1 MPRLLR
7 LAALLVAVCT
17 AAHAATYHVAPPSA
31 GGSDTNPGTE
41 AAPFA
46 TIQRAANSAFPGD
59 NVVVAPGTYTG
70 FNVVR
75 SGQPGMPVTF
85 SAEPGVLI
93 DTAAAPY
100 NGGNHR
106 SRINLD
112 TVSHIVIEGFEVVG
126 TNDLRNS
133 AEGIRVVAPLAAG
146 AGHITI
152 RNNHAHHNGNRNIFT
167 GYVGN
172 LTIEGNTCHNAHK
185 EHGIYISNSAD
196 NHVVRGNLVYDNS
209 GNGLHV
215 NGDAS
220 LGGDGVITN
229 VLAEANIFHGNGAGG
244 TYIDTAG
251 NPQVSLGGGS
261 AVNFDGVRN
270 STIINNLLYEN
281 HASGISLYRIDGGQ
295 PSSFNIVA
303 NNTIINAAD
312 ARWCL
317 NIRDGS
323 TDNTVFNNI
332 LINLNTARGAI
343 SITTNSLSGF
353 RSDHNIV
360 SDRFD
365 LGGSFITHAQWRTQT
380 NQDLASLTASTS
392 DLPSLFTDTAA
403 GDYTLDQNSAALDAG
418 ATGFAGLAAPPTDL
432 LGVPR
437 PQGPGFDVGAYES
450 PVCTLTGDI
459 DGDGSV
465 GFTDLNLL
473 LDAFNSQ
480 AGTPGFNPDADL
492 DEDFAVGF
500 ADLNILL
507 ASFGDECP

>member
-1 MPRLLR
+1 MRTSPI
-7 LAALLVAVCT
+7 AALLSIAVS
-17 AAHAATYHVAPPSA
+17 APATTFHVAPPAA
-31 GGSDTNPGTE
+31 GGSDANPGT
-41 AAPFA
+41 AQAPFA
-46 TIQRAANSAFPGD
+46 TIQRASNSAFPGD
-59 NVVVAPGTYTG
+59 NVVVAPGTYAG

-75 SGQPGMPVTF
+75 SGQPGLPVTF
-85 SAEPGVLI
+85 SAEPGVVI
-93 DTAAAPY
+93 DTAAAPH

-146 AGHITI
+146 AGYITI

-229 VLAEANIFHGNGAGG
+229 VLVEANIFRGNGGG
-244 TYIDTAG
+244 GAYIDTTG

-270 STIINNLLYEN
+270 STIVNNLLHDN
-281 HASGISLYRIDGGQ
+281 HASGVSLYRIDGGQ
-295 PSSFNIVA
+295 PSSFNLVA
-303 NNTIINAAD
+303 NNTIINAPD

-323 TDNTVFNNI
+323 TDNTAFNNI

-353 RSDHNIV
+353 RSDHNIA
-360 SDRFD
+360 SNRFD
-365 LGGSFITHAQWRTQT
+365 LGGSFITLAQWRTQT
-380 NQDLASLTASTS
+380 NQDLASLPAAPA
-392 DLPSLFTDTAA
+392 DLPTLFTDPAA
-403 GDYTLDQNSAALDAG
+403 NDYTLAPTSPALDAG
-418 ATGFAGLAAPPTDL
+418 VSGFAGVPAPATDA

-437 PQGPGFDVGAYES
+437 PQGEDFDNGAYES
-450 PVCTLTGDI
+450 PVCTLAGDI
-459 DGDGSV
+459 NGDGLV
-465 GFTDLNLL
+465 DFADLNLL
-473 LDAFNSQ
+473 LDAFNTQ
-480 AGTPGFNPDADL
+480 AGTPGFNPGADL
-492 DEDFAVGF
+492 DDDELVGF
-500 ADLNILL
+500 ADLNLLL
-507 ASFGDECP
+507 ASFGGACP

>member
-1 MPRLLR
+1 MRTSPI
-7 LAALLVAVCT
+7 AALLSIAFS
-17 AAHAATYHVAPPSA
+17 ASAATFHVAPPSA
-31 GGSDTNPGTE
+31 GGSDANPGTAE
-41 AAPFA
+41 QPFA

-59 NVVVAPGTYTG
+59 TVLIAPGTYTG

-75 SGQPGMPVTF
+75 SGQPGLPVTF
-85 SAEPGVLI
+85 SAEPGVVI
-93 DTAAAPY
+93 DAAAAPF

-167 GYVGN
+167 GFVSN

-196 NHVVRGNLVYDNS
+196 NHVVRGNIVYDNA
-209 GNGLHV
+209 GAGLHV
-215 NGDAS
+215 NADAS

-229 VLAEANIFHGNGAGG
+229 VLVEANIFHGNGAGG

-251 NPQVSLGGGS
+251 NPQASPGGGS

-270 STIINNLLYEN
+270 STVVNNLLYDN
-281 HASGISLYRIDGGQ
+281 HASGVSLYRIDGGQ
-295 PSSFNIVA
+295 PSSFNVVV
-303 NNTIINAAD
+303 NNTIVNAPD
-312 ARWCL
+312 ARWCV

-323 TDNTVFNNI
+323 TDNAAFNNV
-332 LINLNTARGAI
+332 LINRNTARGAI
-343 SITTNSLSGF
+343 SITANSLTGF

-365 LGGSFITHAQWRTQT
+365 LGGSFITLAQWRTQT
-380 NQDLASLTASTS
+380 GQDLASIPRSPTHLPALFTSPATGGYTLAPNSDAIDAGVGQFDEAAAPTS
-392 DLPSLFTDTAA
+392 DLL
-403 GDYTLDQNSAALDAG
+403 
-418 ATGFAGLAAPPTDL
+418 GL
-432 LGVPR
+432 PR
-437 PQGPGFDVGAYES
+437 PQGVGHDIGAYES
-450 PVCTLTGDI
+450 PVCALIGDI
-459 DGDGSV
+459 DGDGDV
-465 GFTDLNLL
+465 D
-473 LDAFNSQ
+473 
-480 AGTPGFNPDADL
+480 
-492 DEDFAVGF
+492 F
-500 ADLNILL
+500 ADLNALL
-507 ASFGDECP
+507 GAFNSAAGGPGYLPGADLDQDGHVDFADLNTLLSHFNARCP

>member
-1 MPRLLR
+1 MRTSHLF
-7 LAALLVAVCT
+7 ALLSIA
-17 AAHAATYHVAPPSA
+17 ASAHAATYYVAPPSS
-31 GGSDTNPGTE
+31 GGSDANPGTA

-46 TIQRAANSAFPGD
+46 TIQHAANAAFAGD
-59 NVVVAPGTYTG
+59 TVVVTPGTYSG

-75 SGQPGMPVTF
+75 SGQLGLPVTF
-85 SAEPGVLI
+85 SAEPGVVI
-93 DTAAAPY
+93 TTAAAPH

-152 RNNHAHHNGNRNIFT
+152 RNNYAHHNGNRNIFT
-167 GYVGN
+167 GYISH

-196 NHVVRGNLVYDNS
+196 NHVVRGNNVYDNS

-229 VLAEANIFHGNGAGG
+229 VRVEANIFHGNGGGG

-261 AVNFDGVRN
+261 AINFDGVRN
-270 STIINNLLYEN
+270 STIVNNLLHDN
-281 HASGISLYRIDGGQ
+281 HASGVSFYRIDGGQ

-332 LINLNTARGAI
+332 LINLNAARGAI

-360 SDRFD
+360 SNRFD
-365 LGGSFITHAQWRTQT
+365 LGGSFITLAQWRAQT
-380 NQDLASLTASTS
+380 NQDLASTAASPA
-392 DLPSLFTDTAA
+392 DLPVLFSDSNAANFSLAPR
-403 GDYTLDQNSAALDAG
+403 SPALDAG
-418 ATGFAGLAAPPTDL
+418 VSGFGGLAAPAHDINA
-432 LGVPR
+432 VPR
-437 PQGPGFDVGAYES
+437 PQGPGFDIGAYES
-450 PVCTLTGDI
+450 AACSILGDVN
-459 DGDGSV
+459 GDGV
-465 GFTDLNLL
+465 VDFADLNIVLS
-473 LDAFNSQ
+473 AFNST
-480 AGTPGFNPDADL
+480 AGAPGFNPGADL
-492 DEDFAVGF
+492 NDDLAVDF

-507 ASFGDECP
+507 QAFGETCP